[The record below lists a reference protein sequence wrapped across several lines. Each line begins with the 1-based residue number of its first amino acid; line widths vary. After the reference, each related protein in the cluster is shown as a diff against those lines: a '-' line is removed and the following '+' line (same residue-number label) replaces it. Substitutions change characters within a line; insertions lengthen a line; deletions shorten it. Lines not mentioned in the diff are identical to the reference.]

1 MLEMDAFP
9 SSGFPKTFMLDQSV
23 WHILSYKNAQSLCS
37 PSQWFQLSQ
46 FGFYDTTQHSSEE
59 TWFWYDIYI
68 YICKKDPVKNNHLW
82 NLGNYFP
89 WHNASI
95 NYPGP
100 WAVSHSRKKIRD
112 MSNLKILKSE
122 ADSQTILPRA
132 SVWNAAIG
140 FGWKPSLS
148 PSHKYQSPHA
158 DGVEPTAAQSD
169 RQGPV
174 LGYLR
179 VWDWQGDV
187 TEKLRAF

>member
-1 MLEMDAFP
+1 MHFLVLGSRRHSCLTNQCDIFYHI
-9 SSGFPKTFMLDQSV
+9 KTHNLYVAPVSDFSFLSLDFMTL
-23 WHILSYKNAQSLCS
+23 LSIAQKKHD
-37 PSQWFQLSQ
+37 F
-46 FGFYDTTQHSSEE
+46 DMT
-59 TWFWYDIYI
+59 YI

-82 NLGNYFP
+82 NLGHYFP